1 MSRTTNHPI
10 LAAGNLTEGLIGIAA
25 IAAGAISLA
34 TFGFTAPLV
43 FSFLYTIGIT
53 ALALFSAY
61 HLYF

>member
-1 MSRTTNHPI
+1 MSRTVSHPV
-10 LAAGNLTEGLIGIAA
+10 LAIGNLTEGLLGFAA
-25 IAAGAISLA
+25 IASGVISLIA
-34 TFGFTAPLV
+34 FGPTAPLV